1 MPDKQDL
8 PSLDEAIEILKGVS
22 TATLTTQMLKR
33 GIKAIY
39 MSGVMPL
46 CAGDGRFAGEA
57 ATLRLL
63 PARED
68 LMDPDIVKDPD
79 YPQRK
84 VIEDCPPG
92 KVLVVDA
99 RGEADAG
106 VFGDILITRLEVRGV
121 AAVVTDG
128 GMRDGEV
135 IAEMD
140 MPVYC
145 GGIAAPSNLFIH
157 YAPDKDVPVCCGG
170 VTVIPGD
177 VLVGDGDGVVVVP
190 RALAP
195 ELARDGA
202 EQERLE
208 TFIQKKVRDGA
219 PTPGTYP
226 PNEATMAEYRDWDG
240 KD

>member
-1 MPDKQDL
+1 MTDKDSL
-8 PSLDEAIEILKGVS
+8 PSLEDAIALLKGVS
-22 TATLTTQMLKR
+22 TATLTTQLLKR
-33 GIKAIY
+33 GIPSTY

-46 CAGDGRFAGEA
+46 CQGEGRFAGEA

-63 PARED
+63 PSRED
-68 LMDPDIVKDPD
+68 LMDPDIVKNPD

-84 VIEDCPPG
+84 VIEDCPAG
-92 KVLVVDA
+92 QVLVVDA
-99 RGEADAG
+99 RGVSDVG
-106 VFGDILITRLEVRGV
+106 VFGDILITRLQVRGV

-128 GMRDGEV
+128 GMRDGET
-135 IAEMD
+135 IAEMGL
-140 MPVYC
+140 PVYC
-145 GGIAAPSNLFIH
+145 GGIAAPSNLVAH
-157 YAPDKDVPVCCGG
+157 YAPDKGLPVCCGG

-177 VLVGDGDGVVVVP
+177 IIVGDGDGVVVLP

-208 TFIQKKVRDGA
+208 VFIQKKVREGA

-226 PNEATMAEYRDWDG
+226 PNEATLAEYRDWDG
-240 KD
+240 EA